1 MALVTIS
8 GQAYADLVNK
18 HNCDG
23 RFSAGTP
30 AWENCTKQVNAE
42 YEQENTCLRNY
53 GTSCGAK
60 AAADAAK
67 AKAAADEKQRNADNL
82 AKNAFLLESQ
92 KKNADLLAQKKSSSK
107 PSGSLGDLQSK
118 LGIRPQRE
126 ARSKIGVPKIGIP
139 RAMQAA
145 AIADVKRK
153 RLKMFSADDS
163 DFGNVNDLYGMKRGG
178 VTMASRRGD
187 GAAIKGKTRGGMK

>member
-1 MALVTIS
+1 MAKADYYGIYAKYNC
-8 GQAYADLVNK
+8 GQYYGK
-18 HNCDG
+18 HGAQTQASINCE
-23 RFSAGTP
+23 A
-30 AWENCTKQVNAE
+30 QVNAE
-42 YEQENTCLRNY
+42 YDRENGCLASY

-107 PSGSLGDLQSK
+107 PSGGLGDLQSK